1 MELAENVREYPDHE
15 LAALVPLPADDAN
28 KYSRGTLTAVVGSE
42 RYPGAACLAAAASQR
57 AGAGYTEVITHAAA
71 VNIVRAWR
79 PSLVV
84 RPRSAL
90 SEALASAYEGKQPA
104 QSAPGDRK
112 VEALVSAR
120 AGKHGNTPPHAP
132 AAFEAL
138 APARARKPRAYL
150 VGSGFDAQDAESA
163 SLTLFV
169 LEETRAP
176 VVVDGGG
183 LDALAGEEGRRL
195 LLRRRDEG
203 CATVITPHAGEAA
216 RLARPLGL
224 PADDP
229 CALSRA
235 LSRALGVVALVKGPI
250 TYASDGEQVARMA
263 HGTPA
268 LAKAGTGDVLAGVA
282 GALLAQG
289 LDALDAA
296 VLAAELHARAGRA
309 AAARLTDVAVTAED
323 VVEALPSA
331 IAELLGA

>member
-1 MELAENVREYPDHE
+1 MEPAENLREYPDHK

-57 AGAGYTEVITHAAA
+57 AGAGYTEVVTHAAA

-90 SEALASAYEGKQPA
+90 SEALASA
-104 QSAPGDRK
+104 
-112 VEALVSAR
+112 R
-120 AGKHGNTPPHAP
+120 AG
-132 AAFEAL
+132 
-138 APARARKPRAYL
+138 KPRAYL

-163 SLTLFV
+163 SLTLSV
-169 LEETRAP
+169 LEGTRAP

-183 LDALAGEEGRRL
+183 LDALVGEEGRRL

>member
-1 MELAENVREYPDHE
+1 MEPVENVREYSHHE

-28 KYSRGTLTAVVGSE
+28 KYTRGTLTAVVGSE

-112 VEALVSAR
+112 VEALASAR
-120 AGKHGNTPPHAP
+120 AG
-132 AAFEAL
+132 
-138 APARARKPRAYL
+138 KPRAYL
-150 VGSGFDAQDAESA
+150 VGSGFDVQDAESA
-163 SLTLFV
+163 SLTLSV
-169 LEETRAP
+169 LEGTRAP

-195 LLRRRDEG
+195 LLRRHEEG

-224 PADDP
+224 PTDDP

-250 TYASDGEQVARMA
+250 TYASDGEQVARIA

-268 LAKAGTGDVLAGVA
+268 LAKAGTGDVLAGMA

-289 LDALDAA
+289 LDTLDAA
-296 VLAAELHARAGRA
+296 VLAAELHARAGRV
-309 AAARLTDVAVTAED
+309 AAARLTEVAVTAED

>member
-1 MELAENVREYPDHE
+1 MNPEKSVREYRADE
-15 LAALVPLPADDAN
+15 LAALVPLPAADAN
-28 KYSRGTLTAVVGSE
+28 KYTRGTLTAVVGSE

-57 AGAGYTEVITHAAA
+57 AGAGYTEVVTHAAA

-90 SEALASAYEGKQPA
+90 SEALASA
-104 QSAPGDRK
+104 
-112 VEALVSAR
+112 R
-120 AGKHGNTPPHAP
+120 AG
-132 AAFEAL
+132 
-138 APARARKPRAYL
+138 KPRAYL

-163 SLTLFV
+163 SLTLSV
-169 LEETRAP
+169 LEGTRAP

-183 LDALAGEEGRRL
+183 LDALVGEEGRRL

>member
-195 LLRRRDEG
+195 LLRRPRRGVRDRH
-203 CATVITPHAGEAA
+203 HAACRRSRAPGPPA
-216 RLARPLGL
+216 RPACGRPLRAFARPLARLGRCR
-224 PADDP
+224 PGEGADHVRIRR
-229 CALSRA
+229 RA
-235 LSRALGVVALVKGPI
+235 GRAHG
-250 TYASDGEQVARMA
+250 

>member
-1 MELAENVREYPDHE
+1 MEPAENLREYPDHK

-57 AGAGYTEVITHAAA
+57 AGAGYTEVVTHAAA

-90 SEALASAYEGKQPA
+90 SEAL
-104 QSAPGDRK
+104 
-112 VEALVSAR
+112 VSAR
-120 AGKHGNTPPHAP
+120 AG
-132 AAFEAL
+132 
-138 APARARKPRAYL
+138 KPRAYL

-163 SLTLFV
+163 SLTLSV
-169 LEETRAP
+169 LEGTRAP

-183 LDALAGEEGRRL
+183 LDALVGEEGRRL